1 MAKSQANIYINE
13 KVKELLEKAEAF
25 EKKVLTDREAFF
37 QSQLAIQTA
46 KKDDPDAKYTDFKDE
61 LVTMQ
66 KTHYNP
72 FLLEQNLQH
81 VLNTLIELNSM
92 AAVLKIDLDLDEDQ
106 KKALDLIAKSSTCL
120 FTIDKDKNVVF
131 ADNEFKPIIEKEMN
145 DKQNVPK
152 TLESMFSQIPAA
164 Q

>member
-1 MAKSQANIYINE
+1 MSKSQANIYVNE

-25 EKKVLTDREAFF
+25 EKKVLLDRERFF
-37 QSQLAIQTA
+37 QSQLAIQTT
-46 KKDDPDAKYTDFKDE
+46 KRDNPDAKYTDVREE

-66 KTHYNP
+66 KTHYNS

-81 VLNTLIELNSM
+81 VLNTLIEMNNM
-92 AAVLKIDLDLDEDQ
+92 AIVLKIDLDLTEDQ
-106 KKALDLIAKSSTCL
+106 RKALDIIGKSSTNL
-120 FTIDKDKNVVF
+120 FTLDKDKNVVF
-131 ADNEFKPIIEKEMN
+131 ADNEFTPVIEKQMN
-145 DKQNVPK
+145 DKQNDPK